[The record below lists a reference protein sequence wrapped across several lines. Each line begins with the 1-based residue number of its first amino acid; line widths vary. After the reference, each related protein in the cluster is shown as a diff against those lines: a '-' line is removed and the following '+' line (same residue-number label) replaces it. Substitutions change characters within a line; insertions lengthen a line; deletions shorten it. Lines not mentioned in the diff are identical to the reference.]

1 MNQNTPPEENN
12 GAEVSRRKFLQNSA
26 RGATA
31 LALGAQLIAQ
41 TSSAQETGIPT
52 RPLGK
57 TGERVSIISLGGWH
71 IGAIQDKKEAI
82 RIQHAAIDEGV
93 TFFDSAW
100 DYHDGGSEEIIGKG
114 LAEGN
119 KRDKVFLMT
128 KNCNRDYEGSKKCL
142 EDSLRRFKTD
152 HLDLWQF
159 HEIVYDND
167 PAAVFE
173 TGGMKAALEAQRE
186 GKVRHIG
193 FTGHKDPRIQKDMF
207 DKPYDWATVQM
218 PINVMDAHFRSFQKE
233 IVPLCLES
241 GAGVIG
247 MKGLGGGLIPRN
259 THLTAQDCIRYC
271 LSQPIASLVC
281 GMLSMADLKQN
292 VDIARTFTP
301 LTDAEIHTMEE
312 SVKDVAGDGRY
323 ELFKTTQK
331 MDGPYHIKQHGFEL
345 VKHEQSD
352 RDKKTRV

>member
-1 MNQNTPPEENN
+1 MDTNTPSEKTNES
-12 GAEVSRRKFLQNSA
+12 EVSRRNFLASSA
-26 RGATA
+26 KGATA

-57 TGERVSIISLGGWH
+57 TGERVSIICLGGWH
-71 IGAIQDKKEAI
+71 IGSIEDKGEAVKI
-82 RIQHAAIDEGV
+82 MHAAIDEGV

-100 DYHDGGSEEIIGKG
+100 DYHDGGSEEIIGRG

-152 HLDLWQF
+152 YLDLWQF

-193 FTGHKDPRIQKDMF
+193 FTGHKDPRIQMDMF
-207 DKPYDWATVQM
+207 NKPYDWATVQM
-218 PINVMDAHFRSFQKE
+218 PINIMDAHFRSFQKE
-233 IVPLCLES
+233 VLPACLES

-247 MKGLGGGLIPRN
+247 MKSLGGGVIPRE
-259 THLTAQDCIRYC
+259 THLTAQDCIRYS
-271 LSQPIASLVC
+271 LSQPISSLVC
-281 GMLSMADLKQN
+281 GIVSMKDLKQN
-292 VDIARTFTP
+292 VEIARNFTP
-301 LTDAEIHTMEE
+301 MTDAEKHEMEE

-323 ELFKTTQK
+323 EWFKTTQR
-331 MDGPYHIKQHGFEL
+331 MDGPYHVKQHGFEV
-345 VKHEQSD
+345 VKYERPGKDETTSA
-352 RDKKTRV
+352 